1 MPGEEIFYLSV
12 SELAK
17 RIESKRLS
25 PVDLTQL
32 YLDRSQKFGPRFNAY
47 ARLTPESALA
57 QAKAAEKE
65 IQRGHYRGPLHGIP
79 YAAKDLL
86 AVKGLPTTWG
96 AKPFANQV
104 FEYNATVIEHLNSV
118 GAVML
123 GKASMIEL
131 AGGMGYR
138 FASASLQGEA
148 KNPWDTACWTCGS
161 SSGSGA
167 IVAAGLAAFA
177 IGTETWGSIICPSA
191 FCGVSGLRPTY
202 GRVSRYGA
210 MALAPSMDKIG
221 PMARSAEDCARIFA
235 AIAGHDP
242 KDRGTVPIDKGA
254 FTYSPSMELRSRPL
268 KVGWLTNAWKSLEP
282 GVAKPVETAARVVKK
297 YFSSVKDAALPLGP
311 WEEAGGI
318 IVAVEAAASFRQ
330 LIRSGRVSELSDPL
344 GQIAGYVNEQ
354 YSAADYLQALKA
366 REIVQKKMDALFDT
380 FDVIATAAQ
389 PVPATLLTINLE
401 TELTFPDPLG
411 GIGNICG
418 LPAMAVPCGFTE
430 KNLPVGLQ
438 FVGRAGDDFAVI
450 QAGRTFQA
458 HTDWHKRHPKIH

>member
-12 SELAK
+12 TELAK
-17 RIESKRLS
+17 RIESKKLS
-25 PVDLTQL
+25 PVELTQL
-32 YLDRSQKFGPRFNAY
+32 CLDRSQKFGPRFNAY
-47 ARLTPESALA
+47 ARLNPDSALE

-65 IQRGHYRGPLHGIP
+65 IQHGHYRGPLHGIP

-86 AVKGLPTTWG
+86 AVKGQPTTWG
-96 AKPFANQV
+96 AKPYANQI
-104 FEYNATVIEHLNSV
+104 FDYDATVIEHLHRV
-118 GAVML
+118 GAVLL
-123 GKASMIEL
+123 GKAAMIEL

-148 KNPWDTACWTCGS
+148 KNPWDTSCWTCGS

-177 IGTETWGSIICPSA
+177 IGTETWGSIVCPSA

-242 KDRGTVPIDKGA
+242 KDRGTLPLDKAA

-268 KVGWLTNAWKSLEP
+268 KLGWLTNAWKTLDPS
-282 GVAKPVETAARVVKK
+282 VAKPVAAAERVVKK
-297 YFSSVKDAALPLGP
+297 SFPGTKEASLPVGP
-311 WEEAGGI
+311 WEDAGHI
-318 IVAVEAAASFRQ
+318 VVAVEGAASFRS
-330 LIRSGRVSELSDPL
+330 LIRSGQVSELADPL
-344 GQIAGYVNEQ
+344 GQVAGYVNEQ
-354 YSAADYLQALKA
+354 YSAADYLQALKV
-366 REIVQKKMDALFDT
+366 REILQKKMDALFES
-380 FDVIATAAQ
+380 FDVLVTATQ
-389 PVPATLLTINLE
+389 PVAATPLELNLE
-401 TELTFPDPLG
+401 TDLVFPDPLG
-411 GIGNICG
+411 GIGNLCG
-418 LPAMAVPCGFTE
+418 LPALSVPCGFTD

-438 FVGRAGDDFAVI
+438 FVARAGDDFAVI
-450 QAGRTFQA
+450 QAARTFQL
-458 HTDWHKRHPKIH
+458 HTDWHKKHPKIH